1 MRTTVTIEKD
11 AIDELMDA
19 TKARSKASAV
29 REAVG
34 EYLRRRKIDKIKS
47 LRGKLEFDLRTGED
61 RHRER

>member
-11 AIDELMDA
+11 AIDELMNA

-34 EYLRRRKIDKIKS
+34 EYLRRRKIEKIKS
-47 LRGKLEFDLRTGED
+47 LKGKLQFDNGTAED